1 MFHWAESFVQDD
13 RGTVLPR
20 LREGAEIVLDLALV
34 QHTIALTGL
43 SRLLHSNATIIRAH
57 LRFCCFWCDQPN
69 SGGLF
74 KEHRECRER
83 LRPDTTLYRITF
95 RGNQVPCES
104 SAIRTFE
111 ESVVGTVRQWMRGL
125 SDWGF
130 KSLTHYEDGVLVV
143 EVTIALARGVSL
155 LRPARRTTQIT
166 RLPSPPFSRH
176 TVQKFRPGA

>member
-1 MFHWAESFVQDD
+1 
-13 RGTVLPR
+13 
-20 LREGAEIVLDLALV
+20 
-34 QHTIALTGL
+34 
-43 SRLLHSNATIIRAH
+43 
-57 LRFCCFWCDQPN
+57 
-69 SGGLF
+69 
-74 KEHRECRER
+74 
-83 LRPDTTLYRITF
+83 
-95 RGNQVPCES
+95 VPCES

-143 EVTIALARGVSL
+143 KGTIALARGVSL

-176 TVQKFRPGA
+176 TVQKVPTGRLTSRASTWGQQRRAIVCGYQYQGNSLARQRRHVLVRRLYGNPAKSGVSKRAGRVGHDSSEHDSTFGWPRKVRPHVH